1 MSQTAMR
8 NGPTRGKF
16 PGVAAIDVN
25 GDRYCLDC
33 AKDVL
38 DCREVTYQLDNGDCD
53 DSASQNRRYHDSQN
67 RDWKTVENVRGE
79 RIVRKLINGDIYT
92 LSSGGVVLRNS
103 VHDGSTWHCGRHSEC
118 LNAIDGEDHGYD
130 HNEPIGVKLD
140 V

>member
-1 MSQTAMR
+1 MSQTVMR

-25 GDRYCLDC
+25 GERYCLDC

-38 DCREVTYQLDNGDCD
+38 DCREVTYQLDNGD
-53 DSASQNRRYHDSQN
+53 
-67 RDWKTVENVRGE
+67 WKTVENARGE

-92 LSSGGVVLRNS
+92 LSMGGTVLRNS
-103 VHDGSTWHCGRHSEC
+103 VDNGSTWHCGRHTDC